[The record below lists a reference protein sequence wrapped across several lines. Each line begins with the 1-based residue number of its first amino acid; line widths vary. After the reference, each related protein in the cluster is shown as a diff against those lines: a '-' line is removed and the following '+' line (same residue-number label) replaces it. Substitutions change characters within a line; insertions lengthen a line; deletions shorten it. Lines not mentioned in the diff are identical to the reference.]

1 MGKSKM
7 WLVAGGG
14 CVAKE
19 VHPYPTWVML
29 RCVYL
34 VKEMILE
41 EVDMDGDVGEGGKP
55 EGRQGL
61 L

>member
-1 MGKSKM
+1 M
-7 WLVAGGG
+7 WS
-14 CVAKE
+14 KE
-19 VHPYPTWVML
+19 VHPYPTRVML

-55 EGRQGL
+55 EGTQGL